1 MQKGIGDIMGG
12 ALIETEARTILKQGK
27 NEAKREMALRIL
39 KWGKL
44 TIAEVSGLRVAEVE
58 ELAELQTV

>member
-1 MQKGIGDIMGG
+1 MGG

-44 TIAEVSGLRVAEVE
+44 TIAEVLGLSVAEVE

>member
-1 MQKGIGDIMGG
+1 MGG

>member
-1 MQKGIGDIMGG
+1 MMRG